1 MQGARLAGVAF
12 GNFFQ
17 RAVFKERPNRPIDAA
32 RTGTEL
38 PRLGLESIEFRQ
50 DFHRHCHGVFV
61 ELEQRFGV
69 MN

>member
-1 MQGARLAGVAF
+1 MQGARLTGVAF
-12 GNFFQ
+12 GNFLQ
-17 RAVFKERPNRPIDAA
+17 WAVFKERPNRPVNAA
-32 RTGTEL
+32 RTSAEL

-50 DFHRHCHGVFV
+50 HFHRYCHGVFV